1 MATRFDSKKWTGKCI
16 TITPKT
22 FNMEETEERRNKGG
36 RQERFEII
44 VVRVLESTAEG
55 SLAAIMQSTVHVPW
69 LVRLEGSFG

>member
-1 MATRFDSKKWTGKCI
+1 MATRFDSKKWTGKCT

-44 VVRVLESTAEG
+44 VVSTAEG